1 MHVDD
6 IILTWN
12 NSNILSFLIR
22 LLASAFAMK
31 DLGPIHYFLGI
42 EVCRSNDS
50 LFLSQTK
57 YAIDLLRKFKM
68 DRAKPYSS
76 LVINGSK
83 LSILDGDPLPDPSE
97 YRNAIGAL
105 QYLTWTRPDIAFAV
119 NQVC

>member
-1 MHVDD
+1 
-6 IILTWN
+6 
-12 NSNILSFLIR
+12 
-22 LLASAFAMK
+22 MK

-105 QYLTWTRPDIAFAV
+105 QYLTWTRPDIAFTV
-119 NQVC
+119 NQVCQFMHNPKTNHWSAVKQIFRYIKGTIC